1 MSEIVCIVAAAVAAT
16 ASLIVVFFVLWLAVR
31 VLWAGQR
38 HPLQRDAQHLQ
49 DDLAGSAGIL
59 VLRV

>member
-1 MSEIVCIVAAAVAAT
+1 MYCCGSSC
-16 ASLIVVFFVLWLAVR
+16 SYYKSNLVVFFVLWLAVR